1 MSALQAVALYSALNL
16 LIVLVLAANVSRNRR
31 RAKTSLGTG
40 TDPQLEQAM
49 RAHGNGVE
57 YVPLA
62 LFALYLV
69 SAVGYPAIAIHAL
82 GIALTLG
89 RFVYSYGLLTSP
101 GPSMGRLLGTGLTW
115 LVLLGQ
121 VLLLIGAAIS

>member
-16 LIVLVLAANVSRNRR
+16 LILLVLAANVSRHRR
-31 RAKTSLGTG
+31 RAQISLGTG
-40 TDPQLEQAM
+40 ADAQLEQAI

-57 YVPLA
+57 CVPLA
-62 LFALYLV
+62 LLALYLV
-69 SAVGYPAIAIHAL
+69 SAVGYPAMAVHVL
-82 GIALTLG
+82 GLALTIG

-115 LVLLGQ
+115 LVLLAQ